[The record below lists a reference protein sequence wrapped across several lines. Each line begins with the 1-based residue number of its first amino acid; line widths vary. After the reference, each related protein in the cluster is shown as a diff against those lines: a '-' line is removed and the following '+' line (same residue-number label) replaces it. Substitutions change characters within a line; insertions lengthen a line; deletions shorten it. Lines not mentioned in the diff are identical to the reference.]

1 MILKIKFVY
10 LVFTGKRYY
19 QIRVKVMEPYD
30 WISRNKTEWAIS
42 ILRISYYLT
51 SILTIL
57 FFVTPFYA
65 WFVYLWPHAAHL
77 LTGSASLYVAII
89 AVIYGISFMVLTSVL
104 IVLHGLAERY
114 LSKMQNPEEANE
126 NLLRG
131 DSDISE

>member
-1 MILKIKFVY
+1 
-10 LVFTGKRYY
+10 
-19 QIRVKVMEPYD
+19 MEPYD
-30 WISRNKTEWAIS
+30 WISRNKTEWAVS

-114 LSKMQNPEEANE
+114 LMKTQNPEEINSSL
-126 NLLRG
+126 N
-131 DSDISE
+131 SDQSESFE